1 MPFVCD
7 GLGVAPRDIG
17 PPEAPTRMRIDDA
30 GLRSICRGLPKGSPV
45 SFTDVNRLI
54 RSAMDGKGLSTTEKA
69 DLQRILS
76 SNQVSGFGKTALEMY
91 VNHQAT
97 YRASLNHEA
106 GYATL
111 WKAQGQGAGGWFMVD
126 SGGVQAID
134 ALQASR
140 LMKLGQGRVD
150 PALTP

>member
-1 MPFVCD
+1 
-7 GLGVAPRDIG
+7 
-17 PPEAPTRMRIDDA
+17 
-30 GLRSICRGLPKGSPV
+30 
-45 SFTDVNRLI
+45 VNRLI
-54 RSAMDGKGLSTTEKA
+54 RSAMDGKGLSATEKA
-69 DLQRILS
+69 DLKRLLAS
-76 SNQVSGFGKTALEMY
+76 SQLSGFPRFALEMY

-111 WKAQGQGAGGWFMVD
+111 WKVQGQGPGGWFMSD
-126 SGGVQAID
+126 AAGVQAID

-140 LMKLGQGRVD
+140 LMRLGKGKVN